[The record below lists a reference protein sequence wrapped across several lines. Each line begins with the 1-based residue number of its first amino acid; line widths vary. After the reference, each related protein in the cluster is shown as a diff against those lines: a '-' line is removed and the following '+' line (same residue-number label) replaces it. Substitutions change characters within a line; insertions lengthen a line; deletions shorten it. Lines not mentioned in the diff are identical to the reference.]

1 MQIDSLKLTNFR
13 AFSEL
18 EIEFSPNFNILV
30 GDNMTGKTSIL
41 EALSIA
47 TASFFLGI
55 DGVDTRHIQK
65 EDIRLQFF
73 GENKE
78 YQIPVVVEADG
89 QVNNE
94 TLSWKRELNNAK
106 GRTTYIYAKNI
117 KKIASTL
124 QKKVRQGKET
134 VDLPLIA
141 YFPVAADIKTAE
153 LSQLDI
159 YNFGSRLSAYQSALN
174 ATQNYKN
181 FALWFKTIS
190 IANVQDPIHR
200 GKLEIINQAIQQCFE
215 ECEKITFDM
224 NFGEVVLELCDQR
237 KIPFSRLSSG
247 FKKVMSIIVDLAF
260 RCIRL
265 NPHKGKE
272 AFLTDGIVIIDE
284 IDVHLHPSWQRKIVD
299 NLKGIFPNV
308 QFFVTTHSPHV
319 ISSASKGEVISLPK
333 YSDLEIDGNTKVTA
347 LSESFK
353 GWQLDYILKDIMKSP
368 LAGNELDINPL
379 LEKLDDAFETKN
391 ETEFEKVLK
400 QLESLLHPEDPI
412 LKVYQ
417 IKLATFPIL

>member
-13 AFSEL
+13 AFSDL
-18 EIEFSPNFNILV
+18 EIEFSSGFNILV

-78 YQIPVVVEADG
+78 YQIPVVVEARG
-89 QVNNE
+89 IVSE
-94 TLSWKRELNNAK
+94 ELLSWKRELNNSK

-117 KKIASTL
+117 KKIASQL
-124 QKKVRQGKET
+124 QKKVREGKAE
-134 VDLPLIA
+134 VNLPLIA
-141 YFPVAADIKTAE
+141 YFPVAADIKATE
-153 LSQLDI
+153 VSQMDI
-159 YNFGSRLSAYQSALN
+159 YNFASRLSAYQSALN

-190 IANVQDPIHR
+190 LANAQDPVHQ

-224 NFGEVVLELCDQR
+224 NFGEVVLELCDKR

-265 NPHKGKE
+265 NPHKGKN
-272 AFLTDGIVIIDE
+272 AFQTNGIVIIDE
-284 IDVHLHPSWQRKIVD
+284 IDVHLHPSWQRKIVES
-299 NLKGIFPNV
+299 LKIIFPNI

-319 ISSASKGEVISLPK
+319 IASASEGEVIRLPK
-333 YSDLEIDGNTKVTA
+333 YTDLEAGEHEIIKP
-347 LSESFK
+347 LSSSFK
-353 GWQLDYILKDIMKSP
+353 GWQLDYILKDIMKSS
-368 LAGNELDINPL
+368 LSSNEVDINPI
-379 LEKLDDAFETKN
+379 LEKLDVAFETKN
-391 ETEFEKVLK
+391 EMDFE
-400 QLESLLHPEDPI
+400 LELTKLSSILHPDDPI

-417 IKLATFPIL
+417 IKLATIPIL